1 MVLRW
6 ALQNIQSI
14 KNSNLKKKKPLSKN
28 RKQGTP
34 NNSFLWDYT
43 LDNKTKQEK
52 ITYQYHSW
60 NEDKTPKVDISKI
73 NLPSYKKRPSTAE
86 CINKLWSIYALGHNG
101 AMKMNDLSSTYRERW
116 HFKP

>member
-6 ALQNIQSI
+6 ALQNIQSV
-14 KNSNLKKKKPLSKN
+14 KNSNLKKKNLFQRTENKEHPIIHFYEIIHLITKP
-28 RKQGTP
+28 
-34 NNSFLWDYT
+34 
-43 LDNKTKQEK
+43 NKKK
-52 ITYQYHSW
+52 ITYQSHSW
-60 NEDKTPKVDISKI
+60 NEYKTQVDISKI

-86 CINKLWSIYALGHNG
+86 YINKFWSVYTLGHNG